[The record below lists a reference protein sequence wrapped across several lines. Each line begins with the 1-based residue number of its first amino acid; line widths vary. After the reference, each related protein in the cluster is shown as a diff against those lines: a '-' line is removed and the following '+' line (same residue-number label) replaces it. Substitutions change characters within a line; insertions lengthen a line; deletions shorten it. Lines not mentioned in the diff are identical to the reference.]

1 MPSELR
7 HIVFRPAEVV
17 EAVEEYFRRLG
28 TPLPPGSIV
37 ECGPVRDDGFDG
49 KVSFS
54 ITIAPDA
61 PWGDPNPWI
70 DAEGRTEVVVEGPA
84 LAAALI
90 LFCRSRRIPMPATAD
105 KSLQRIGS
113 QICLVATLSP
123 KPDSI
128 RRTKPAHP

>member
-17 EAVEEYFRRLG
+17 EAVEEYLRRLG
-28 TPLPPGSIV
+28 TPLPSGNV
-37 ECGPVRDDGFDG
+37 VDCGPVREDGFDG

-54 ITIAPDA
+54 ITIVPDEPLGEA
-61 PWGDPNPWI
+61 RSRTI
-70 DAEGRTEVVVEGPA
+70 AEGRTEVVIEGPA

-90 LFCRSRRIPMPATAD
+90 LFCRSHRIPMPATAD

-113 QICLVATLSP
+113 
-123 KPDSI
+123 
-128 RRTKPAHP
+128 

>member
-17 EAVEEYFRRLG
+17 EAIEEYLRRLG
-28 TPLPPGSIV
+28 TPLPSGSIV
-37 ECGPVRDDGFDG
+37 ECGPVRGDGFDG
-49 KVSFS
+49 KVSFF
-54 ITIAPDA
+54 ITIVPDA
-61 PWGDPNPWI
+61 PWGEAESWTDE
-70 DAEGRTEVVVEGPA
+70 EGRREVVIEGPA

-113 QICLVATLSP
+113 QICLVASLSP
-123 KPDSI
+123 KYDGV
-128 RRTKPAHP
+128 RRTNAARP